1 MKNLNETLY
10 TNKDI
15 TGKNVVIDGKDR
27 IVDIGFLDMMR
38 ETGHIETNVEALE
51 GAVEEVSVVWYMD
64 GDDLVI
70 DQIYNNDTG
79 EVYFEDHDENWT
91 DEDETLINS
100 ILMWVDVQSTLGE
113 MYG

>member
-1 MKNLNETLY
+1 MKNLNETLF

-15 TGKNVVIDGKDR
+15 IGKDVDGGV
-27 IVDIGFLDMMR
+27 VDIGFLDLMR
-38 ETGHIETNVEALE
+38 ETGHIETNVETLE
-51 GAVEEVSVVWYMD
+51 GIVEEVSVVWYMD
-64 GDDLVI
+64 GDDVVI
-70 DQIYNNDTG
+70 DQIYDHDTG